1 MSSLIPLSH
10 GSFDVLVGMDQ
21 LSKRKFGIVCHK
33 KVVRIPLEGNEI
45 LRVHGERN
53 QGVVKTL
60 MNTKGATPVVKS
72 PYRLAPLEMQELS
85 EQLQEL
91 QRYEVSY
98 DIFILLWSG
107 APVFVSL
114 RRGAWSSFEV
124 RVGITEEGEVVTYL
138 HLQRKLLKIV
148 KPLTSRIG
156 QMLITDALI
165 GKERVRN
172 LHRVRAAMS
181 IVPVQYGMLRF
192 TSCVWQER
200 CRNVTDAIV
209 KIHEYCRCKQP
220 QAMYKVNGMIQNF
233 GKIYEGMFIDWCS
246 LSSNLIIPELVQ
258 EMTDKVVLIKEKLK
272 AARDR
277 QKSCADNRRK
287 PLEFEVGERVMLK
300 VSPWKG
306 VIHFGKK
313 GKLAPSLNVPLDEIK
328 VDKTLR
334 FVEEPVENSDRKVK
348 RLKCSIMEAIL
359 ASSSEVPSV
368 LEFLQRRKL
377 EAKEVNSIGGGLRPT
392 NPTSEIGFNPKIHDV
407 IKKEVEKLL
416 DAGLIYP
423 ISDSPWKN
431 AFKAFQ
437 TLKKKLTK
445 LPISLPPMGQPFEL
459 MCDASD
465 YAIGAV
471 LGQRIEKNF
480 RPIHYASKTMTE
492 AETNYTTM
500 EKEMLAVVYA
510 FEKFRSYLI
519 MNKKFDFKVIDT
531 KGVENYAADHLSR
544 LENPYENVFNPKEI
558 NETFPRETLN
568 TVTSHDNQS
577 TPWFADIANYHAG
590 NFLIKGMS
598 TQQKRK
604 LFS

>member
-1 MSSLIPLSH
+1 MSSSILRIMKSAGKANLPTSMSIFLAITIGYWNDQSANLTLILVGLRVLRDNSAYKEYGMRLMLAPSQSIECDHLNEIGMVLRESSFQNIRPRRFLRSGSQSNVGCKKGCQSSEYRSDLGVGCVLEEFFKLAFEWIKDVPFVDNVLILELKIDMGNLGSLLTYSIVRNPWSSLIPLSH

-60 MNTKGATPVVKS
+60 MNTKVVEFRVDLVPGATPVVKS
-72 PYRLAPLEMQELS
+72 PYRLEPLEMQELS

-258 EMTDKVVLIKEKLK
+258 ETTDKVVLIKEKLK
-272 AARDR
+272 AVRDH

-287 PLEFEVGERVMLK
+287 PLEFEV
-300 VSPWKG
+300 
-306 VIHFGKK
+306 
-313 GKLAPSLNVPLDEIK
+313 
-328 VDKTLR
+328 
-334 FVEEPVENSDRKVK
+334 
-348 RLKCSIMEAIL
+348 
-359 ASSSEVPSV
+359 
-368 LEFLQRRKL
+368 
-377 EAKEVNSIGGGLRPT
+377 
-392 NPTSEIGFNPKIHDV
+392 EIG
-407 IKKEVEKLL
+407 L
-416 DAGLIYP
+416 
-423 ISDSPWKN
+423 
-431 AFKAFQ
+431 
-437 TLKKKLTK
+437 
-445 LPISLPPMGQPFEL
+445 
-459 MCDASD
+459 C
-465 YAIGAV
+465 
-471 LGQRIEKNF
+471 
-480 RPIHYASKTMTE
+480 
-492 AETNYTTM
+492 
-500 EKEMLAVVYA
+500 
-510 FEKFRSYLI
+510 
-519 MNKKFDFKVIDT
+519 
-531 KGVENYAADHLSR
+531 
-544 LENPYENVFNPKEI
+544 
-558 NETFPRETLN
+558 
-568 TVTSHDNQS
+568 
-577 TPWFADIANYHAG
+577 
-590 NFLIKGMS
+590 
-598 TQQKRK
+598 
-604 LFS
+604 